1 MRGKRLVNAI
11 PTAALLAI
19 RRCSASRTSGRRS
32 SRVEGR
38 PTGSD
43 SGNFTSSGR
52 IERCITCGY
61 SPAKKAMS
69 FSLTEI
75 LRSNSGTNVAVR
87 AYSTFVLLEMT
98 FALLEMTSAL
108 LEMTSAL
115 LEMTS
120 ALLGMTFALLEMT
133 SVPLEMT
140 FALLEMTFALL
151 EMTSALLEMTSAL
164 LEMTS
169 ALLEILCSDVGG
181 QFGGHG
187 DDTPWRRDD
196 NCRLVSDGTDA
207 RLVRC
212 GLTCLMMRVGHDHRG
227 DTVLVLRLGQCHY
240 AIFGLGWR
248 GNGDKNCQEKL
259 PPFSCRFVI
268 NFHNWECLQRRR
280 TSGCPNP
287 ACSSNGRGRCSPPD
301 SRL

>member
-52 IERCITCGY
+52 MERCITCGY

-87 AYSTFVLLEMT
+87 AYSTFAPLGMTFAPLGMTSALLEMT
-98 FALLEMTSAL
+98 FVLLEMTSAL
-108 LEMTSAL
+108 LEMTSVL
-115 LEMTS
+115 Q
-120 ALLGMTFALLEMT
+120 
-133 SVPLEMT
+133 
-140 FALLEMTFALL
+140 
-151 EMTSALLEMTSAL
+151 EMTSALLEMASAL
-164 LEMTS
+164 REM
-169 ALLEILCSDVGG
+169 LCSDVGG

-196 NCRLVSDGTDA
+196 SCRLVSDGTDA

-212 GLTCLMMRVGHDHRG
+212 GLTCLTMRVGHDHHG
-227 DTVLVLRLGQCHY
+227 DAVLVLRLGQCHY

-259 PPFSCRFVI
+259 PLFSCRFVI

-287 ACSSNGRGRCSPPD
+287 TCSSSGRGRCSPPD

>member
-1 MRGKRLVNAI
+1 MIRAKLHSSPCRDKVRFVQLLIRMVQLCCSCPSLQVQLITLIAGTTNIATLTVLVVGMCYQAPI
-11 PTAALLAI
+11 GFLH
-19 RRCSASRTSGRRS
+19 RRS
-32 SRVEGR
+32 AYPDAG
-38 PTGSD
+38 
-43 SGNFTSSGR
+43 
-52 IERCITCGY
+52 CY
-61 SPAKKAMS
+61 
-69 FSLTEI
+69 FSLTE
-75 LRSNSGTNVAVR
+75 SNSVPQ
-87 AYSTFVLLEMT
+87 EMT
-98 FALLEMTSAL
+98 FALQEMTFAPLGMTSAL

-120 ALLGMTFALLEMT
+120 A
-133 SVPLEMT
+133 PLEMT
-140 FALLEMTFALL
+140 FVLL

-164 LEMTS
+164 REM
-169 ALLEILCSDVGG
+169 LCSDVGG

-187 DDTPWRRDD
+187 DETPWRRDD
-196 NCRLVSDGTDA
+196 SCRLVSDGTDA

-212 GLTCLMMRVGHDHRG
+212 GLTCLTMRVGHDHHG
-227 DTVLVLRLGQCHY
+227 DAVLVLRLGQCHY

-259 PPFSCRFVI
+259 PLFSCRFVI

>member
-52 IERCITCGY
+52 MERCITCGY

-87 AYSTFVLLEMT
+87 AYSTSALQGMTFVLLEMTFVLLEMT

-108 LEMTSAL
+108 REM
-115 LEMTS
+115 
-120 ALLGMTFALLEMT
+120 
-133 SVPLEMT
+133 
-140 FALLEMTFALL
+140 
-151 EMTSALLEMTSAL
+151 
-164 LEMTS
+164 
-169 ALLEILCSDVGG
+169 LCSDVGG

-196 NCRLVSDGTDA
+196 SCRLVSDGTDA

-212 GLTCLMMRVGHDHRG
+212 GLTCLSMRVGHDHHG
-227 DTVLVLRLGQCHY
+227 DAVLVLRLGQCHY
-240 AIFGLGWR
+240 AFLGLGWR

-259 PPFSCRFVI
+259 PLFSCRFVI

-280 TSGCPNP
+280 TSGCLNP

>member
-1 MRGKRLVNAI
+1 MIRAKLHSSPCRDKVRFVQLLIRMVQLCCSCPSLQVQLTTLIAGTTNIATLTVLVVGMCYQAPI
-11 PTAALLAI
+11 GFLH
-19 RRCSASRTSGRRS
+19 RRS
-32 SRVEGR
+32 AYPDAG
-38 PTGSD
+38 
-43 SGNFTSSGR
+43 
-52 IERCITCGY
+52 CY
-61 SPAKKAMS
+61 
-69 FSLTEI
+69 FSLTE
-75 LRSNSGTNVAVR
+75 SNSVPQEMPFAPLGMTSALQGMPFVLLGM
-87 AYSTFVLLEMT
+87 TFVPLEMT

-108 LEMTSAL
+108 LEMTFVL
-115 LEMTS
+115 LEMAS
-120 ALLGMTFALLEMT
+120 ALREM
-133 SVPLEMT
+133 
-140 FALLEMTFALL
+140 
-151 EMTSALLEMTSAL
+151 
-164 LEMTS
+164 
-169 ALLEILCSDVGG
+169 LCSDVGD

-196 NCRLVSDGTDA
+196 SCRLVSDGTDA

-212 GLTCLMMRVGHDHRG
+212 GLTCLTMRVGHDHHG
-227 DTVLVLRLGQCHY
+227 DAVLVLRLGQCHY

-259 PPFSCRFVI
+259 PLFSCRFVI

>member
-1 MRGKRLVNAI
+1 MVQLCCSCPSLQVQLTTLIAGTTNIATLTVLVVGVCYQAPI
-11 PTAALLAI
+11 GFLH
-19 RRCSASRTSGRRS
+19 RRS
-32 SRVEGR
+32 AYPDAG
-38 PTGSD
+38 
-43 SGNFTSSGR
+43 
-52 IERCITCGY
+52 CY
-61 SPAKKAMS
+61 
-69 FSLTEI
+69 FSLTE
-75 LRSNSGTNVAVR
+75 SNSVPQ
-87 AYSTFVLLEMT
+87 EMT

-115 LEMTS
+115 LEMAS
-120 ALLGMTFALLEMT
+120 ALREM
-133 SVPLEMT
+133 
-140 FALLEMTFALL
+140 
-151 EMTSALLEMTSAL
+151 
-164 LEMTS
+164 
-169 ALLEILCSDVGG
+169 LCSDVGG

-196 NCRLVSDGTDA
+196 SCRLVSDGTDA

-212 GLTCLMMRVGHDHRG
+212 GLTCLTMRVGHDHHG
-227 DTVLVLRLGQCHY
+227 DAVLILRHGQCHY

-259 PPFSCRFVI
+259 PLFSCRFVI
-268 NFHNWECLQRRR
+268 NFHKLECLQRRR